1 MTWKESLENV
11 KFEIKTGDG
20 KTFTPLWKNGSKSKS
35 YNVANYNF
43 INVAGGK
50 TVRKQPQASKFPLAF
65 WFVGYKNVELA
76 QEFEDSAND
85 KRPWEI
91 KHPFYGDIHG
101 QPVSIS
107 RNDSLYNVTEI
118 TVEFWESL
126 TDDFPNSSVNIEDAA
141 TEKTEKV
148 SKNLAKLYE
157 TKTKPTSK
165 DVNKLNDFINNT
177 SGSFTS
183 LLDDTNF
190 SEYAAKTAKAI
201 SSANNVVNDSLLAAE
216 DIQQLALTPSTY
228 SAPVKFVLN
237 SLINA
242 FERSKELL
250 LLNPTVND
258 KLLFETQSGTIIA
271 AMAQAT
277 VFPNEGDYVTSK
289 DIEIITDLVVSTYN
303 DYLLNID
310 SLQVNISD
318 SLEVYI
324 PDVISQTAL
333 YDLISEVTFSL
344 YSLAFEAKQERRI
357 ELLTDS
363 NLIILTHKY
372 LGLDADDKNIEEFRQ
387 TNNIKMEEVFRIK
400 KGREIKYFV

>member
-1 MTWKESLENV
+1 MSWQESLENV
-11 KFEIKTGDG
+11 KFQIKTGDG
-20 KTFTPLWKNGSKSKS
+20 KTFNPLWKSGSKSKS

-50 TVRKQPQASKFPLAF
+50 TIRKQPQASKFPLMF
-65 WFVGYKNVELA
+65 WFTGDRNVELA

-91 KHPFYGDIHG
+91 KHPFYGDLYG
-101 QPVSIS
+101 QPISIS

-126 TDDFPNSSVNIEDAA
+126 TDDFPISVPNIEDLTIDK
-141 TEKTEKV
+141 TEKTTE
-148 SKNLAKLYE
+148 SFAKLYE
-157 TKTKPTSK
+157 TKAKPK
-165 DVNKLNDFINNT
+165 PEDVNKLKDFINNT
-177 SGSFTS
+177 SGSFQNI
-183 LLDDTNF
+183 LDDTTF
-190 SEYAAKTAKAI
+190 SDYQAKTAKAI
-201 SSANNVVNDSLLAAE
+201 SSVNNVVNDSFQAAE
-216 DIQQLALTPSTY
+216 DMQQLALTPSTY

-237 SLINA
+237 SLVNA

-271 AMAQAT
+271 AMAQST
-277 VFPNEGDYVTSK
+277 VFPNDSDYVTSI

-303 DYLLNID
+303 DYLLTID

-387 TNNIKMEEVFRIK
+387 TNNIKMEEIFRIK